1 MSGTDASVR
10 GSIDP
15 ELSESAKFQLL
26 VAQALYASDPLA
38 LRAAFG
44 VHDVREALADT
55 TKDTLFALARD
66 LGLSDVDPQAKKGA
80 IAKLIRM
87 RGLQLGA
94 LVCKVDHADD
104 ALVFAATVPDAA
116 DGGEVEGGSVSAPL
130 SLPTV
135 GSPPTVESPPPTPAR
150 PFKSPA
156 SVAEG
161 PAVEGSRAAAE
172 GDSLEALRLAGEM
185 AAASLP
191 PLLPRQDEVVKN
203 AGNFPLG
210 ESRSENLAALLKLQ
224 QALGLP
230 PCLCT
235 RSPGGYPLSI
245 VHGYLATGGHLRDPA
260 LMVVVQRVQLDPVAA
275 EDLRASVWDDF
286 FARPA
291 GRAAQAH
298 ADALDHAAAMAFVG
312 AAKASGD
319 NYRTSSW
326 MRIVEDGLA
335 SPGSMV
341 SPRLADLLRAET
353 LDNAQA
359 DADAQLALLRTFA
372 IDYDST
378 VPLDT
383 VVGRIGSEFDAAK
396 VLCDRAE
403 IPFTEN
409 LVETLDAAFS
419 RSRAVSKGAKE
430 RQEYVRTHWI
440 LLRGTFAPDE
450 IVDELKRR
458 LAKLGVKR
466 ALPTV
471 PPPRR
476 PIPGTV
482 PPPPVVTVHAA
493 APSAFGLPVPGA
505 SSDSQVSTLKRSP
518 ICRGC
523 GREGHVLRDCP
534 STPRVPGTDG
544 TLLQSML
551 CYRCRA
557 NGHKASLC
565 PTKALNA
572 GSAKNDFRSAMQPS
586 STAPE
591 SSA

>member
-66 LGLSDVDPQAKKGA
+66 LGLSDVDPQAKKRA
-80 IAKLIRM
+80 VAKLIRV

-94 LVCKVDHADD
+94 LVCNDDDTDD

-116 DGGEVEGGSVSAPL
+116 DGGEVEGGPVSAPL

-135 GSPPTVESPPPTPAR
+135 GSPPTVASPPPTPAR
-150 PFKSPA
+150 PSQSPA

-161 PAVEGSRAAAE
+161 P
-172 GDSLEALRLAGEM
+172 DSLEALRLAGEM

-291 GRAAQAH
+291 GRAAQAY
-298 ADALDHAAAMAFVG
+298 ADALDRTAAMAF
-312 AAKASGD
+312 
-319 NYRTSSW
+319 
-326 MRIVEDGLA
+326 VEDGLA
-335 SPGSMV
+335 SQGSMV
-341 SPRLADLLRAET
+341 SPLLADHLRAET

-383 VVGRIGSEFDAAK
+383 VVDRIGAEFDAAK

-403 IPFTEN
+403 ISFTEN
-409 LVETLDAAFS
+409 LVEILDAAFS

-482 PPPPVVTVHAA
+482 LPPPVVPVHAA

-518 ICRGC
+518 LCRGC
-523 GREGHVLRDCP
+523 GRKGHVLRDCP
-534 STPRVPGTDG
+534 STPQVPGTDG
-544 TLLQSML
+544 NLLQSML

-572 GSAKNDFRSAMQPS
+572 GSAKNDFRSAVQPS